1 MKDKPVPWPPSFAP
15 PAFDARRY
23 EWSLW
28 QLEIL
33 KHLHFIQARV
43 HQVFAIRSLLDLSP
57 IIPIFPSKAFA

>member
-33 KHLHFIQARV
+33 KHLHFIQAGYIKFLRFV
-43 HQVFAIRSLLDLSP
+43 LCWT
-57 IIPIFPSKAFA
+57 